1 MSSTTNL
8 STLKIN
14 YLTQAQYAEAA
25 ENEQLRDNELY
36 MTPGDTTECVE
47 YTSTAPTEPN
57 PIGLKFVVLDEEPA
71 VKYDGWIYL
80 IKG

>member
-1 MSSTTNL
+1 MSTTNL

-14 YLTQAQYAEAA
+14 YLTRQQYQQAAQ
-25 ENEQLRDNELY
+25 NDQLRDNELY

-47 YTSTAPTEPN
+47 YTSVAPTEPN
-57 PIGLKFVVLDEEPA
+57 PIGLKFVVLDAEPE

-80 IKG
+80 IKE

>member
-1 MSSTTNL
+1 MSTTNL

-14 YLTQAQYAEAA
+14 YLTQQQYQQAAQ
-25 ENEQLRDNELY
+25 NDQLRDNELY

-57 PIGLKFVVLDEEPA
+57 PIGLKFVVLETEPK

-80 IKG
+80 IKE